1 MVDYNGIRY
10 AKSIPTGAHKNA
22 GGDYFMQQKA
32 AAEKAAAFNYPQTE
46 SGLSNT
52 NPFTVR
58 TMVIS

>member
-1 MVDYNGIRY
+1 MVDYNELRY
-10 AKSIPTGAHKNA
+10 AKSIPTGAHGNA
-22 GGDYFMQQKA
+22 GGDYFYA
-32 AAEKAAAFNYPQTE
+32 AKSSSFSAAAFNYPQTE